1 MSDGEWVTVRQQDS
15 VENLAFAR
23 GLFWETVWEHPEN
36 AALRET
42 RGPMVLLPGDRLF
55 LPALRQG
62 WREAPTHRRT
72 VFRRRG
78 VPSKIRVVFEVNG
91 VPQAGVPYVIAI
103 DGGEELEGTTSGAG
117 LIEHWVAPDAES
129 ATVLIGTG
137 ATRRS
142 VVLSLRALD
151 PPDSLTGVQARLRN
165 RGYAVE
171 VTGEMDDET
180 RAALA
185 SFQADAGLEA
195 TGEPDDATRARL
207 VELHGI

>member
-1 MSDGEWVTVRQQDS
+1 MSEGEWVTVQQQDS

-23 GLFWETVWEHPEN
+23 GLFWQTVWDHPEN
-36 AALRET
+36 AALREV
-42 RGPMVLLPGDRLF
+42 RDPMVLLPGDRLF
-55 LPALRQG
+55 VPALRPG
-62 WREAPTHRRT
+62 WREAPTHRRHT
-72 VFRRRG
+72 FRRRG
-78 VPSKIRVVFEVNG
+78 VPSRIRVVFEVNG
-91 VPQAGVPYVIAI
+91 VPQAGVPYVITM
-103 DGGEELEGTTSGAG
+103 DGEELEGTTSEAG

-137 ATRRS
+137 ATRRK

-151 PPDSLTGVQARLRN
+151 PPDSVSGVQARLRN

-171 VTGEMDDET
+171 VTGEMDDAT
-180 RAALA
+180 RRAL
-185 SFQADAGLEA
+185 SGFQADAGLEV